1 MHSLFNLKHLAFL
14 QLGCYL
20 VLTRRNP
27 THLFFYTLP
36 ACQWLSSR
44 VAFHPS
50 TETCQDKDT
59 FRAGWRW
66 NGPQHTSEKF
76 LNGSIWN
83 SWYSYNSSGL
93 EWPADMRL
101 YSTHDLDV
109 SYWHCR
115 RQEVN
120 ERISSTQNLPDAIR
134 SQRNDWLYHHHKIPM
149 PLVLIKWG
157 HLRNNCYSL
166 SLAKHPSAA
175 DKVVVLLTLI
185 TCAKWTVSA
194 CLLMQRCNH
203 CE

>member
-1 MHSLFNLKHLAFL
+1 MFEYCNVPEIDFYGHFLQRRTFLWMCNGTLVKQLRKGLMHSLFNLKHLAFL

-50 TETCQDKDT
+50 TETCQDKDA

-83 SWYSYNSSGL
+83 SWYSCNSSGL

-101 YSTHDLDV
+101 YSTHDSDV
-109 SYWHCR
+109 S
-115 RQEVN
+115 
-120 ERISSTQNLPDAIR
+120 
-134 SQRNDWLYHHHKIPM
+134 
-149 PLVLIKWG
+149 
-157 HLRNNCYSL
+157 
-166 SLAKHPSAA
+166 
-175 DKVVVLLTLI
+175 
-185 TCAKWTVSA
+185 
-194 CLLMQRCNH
+194 
-203 CE
+203 